1 MEAEIDKLES
11 IKIAIVKAA
20 NQFKREARGKQKI
33 YSCSLDWEIVQ
44 RVESAVAA
52 EQKEIQNVQSKL
64 VEIAA
69 QIQNTVNTLE

>member
-1 MEAEIDKLES
+1 VL
-11 IKIAIVKAA
+11 
-20 NQFKREARGKQKI
+20 
-33 YSCSLDWEIVQ
+33 